1 MLHSFLS
8 NSLSLAMVAFRS
20 CQHTR
25 SCLAQTTYTQST
37 FNFLFKLTITSL
49 TYSSP
54 THPSESTPSKTISGK
69 LLQKML
75 VHFRPDYLAQC
86 SQSAVF
92 LSLGVERNLSP
103 FLKDLNFTDICAC
116 QLKLIVNSSFL
127 CVFHENFPPCS
138 TEKGNQ
144 NFSHTPLSCLQFF
157 FLASENF
164 PDFWRGSIPHLKC
177 FLYFVHCFGYSLKL

>member
-54 THPSESTPSKTISGK
+54 THPSESTPSTTISGK

-127 CVFHENFPPCS
+127 CVFRENFPPCS

-177 FLYFVHCFGYSLKL
+177 FLYSVHCFGYSLKL